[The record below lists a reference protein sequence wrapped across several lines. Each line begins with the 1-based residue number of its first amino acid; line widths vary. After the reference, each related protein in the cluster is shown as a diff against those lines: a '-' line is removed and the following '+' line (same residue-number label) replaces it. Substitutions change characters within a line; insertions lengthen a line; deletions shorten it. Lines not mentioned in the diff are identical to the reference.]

1 MKLHF
6 LPSLCISSFFSSFLT
21 DSLPGSASGIRARD
35 LCPGSAC
42 VTFSCF
48 SVRLSL
54 QGHFHGI
61 FDFRDTL
68 TEPSVTKG
76 VKTPVIYSESQLL
89 ICKWALPAFPGACP
103 ALTRPPIQP
112 LKVTQKLRF
121 PSDCLCWDILT
132 EKRIFVTP
140 LRDLLWRS
148 RRKRPEQNPAPVFF
162 FHLPFACYIMRSI
175 N

>member
-6 LPSLCISSFFSSFLT
+6 LPGLCISSFFSSFLT
-21 DSLPGSASGIRARD
+21 ESSPGSMSRIRARG
-35 LCPGSAC
+35 LCPGSAR
-42 VTFSCF
+42 VTFSRF
-48 SVRLSL
+48 SVELSL

-103 ALTRPPIQP
+103 ALTTTYPT
-112 LKVTQKLRF
+112 LE
-121 PSDCLCWDILT
+121 SDTKAAISVRLSLLGHSDGKT
-132 EKRIFVTP
+132 HF
-140 LRDLLWRS
+140 RDTFAGS
-148 RRKRPEQNPAPVFF
+148 RRCRIPRCRIPRCRLPLFFSSIFPLPV
-162 FHLPFACYIMRSI
+162 I
-175 N
+175 

>member
-6 LPSLCISSFFSSFLT
+6 LPGLCISSFFSSFLT
-21 DSLPGSASGIRARD
+21 ESSPGSMSRIRARG
-35 LCPGSAC
+35 LCPGSAR
-42 VTFSCF
+42 VTFSRF

-76 VKTPVIYSESQLL
+76 VKTHVIYSESQLL

-103 ALTRPPIQP
+103 ALTTTYPT
-112 LKVTQKLRF
+112 LE
-121 PSDCLCWDILT
+121 SDTKAAISVRLSLLGHSDG
-132 EKRIFVTP
+132 KSIFVTP